1 MPERI
6 EWQDDGTP
14 GGSPY
19 NPRFGDRYR
28 SELGGL
34 TQARGVFF
42 HGCGLPSAW
51 ASQPQWTILETGFG
65 LGLNFLL
72 TWQAWKADPLRPRLL
87 HFVSLE
93 AFPASAADVLRAAS
107 AHPELQAFS
116 EQLARQ
122 LWGLLPGLH
131 RLVFEAGQV
140 LLTLCVGDAKAMLR
154 QQSFEADSVY
164 LDGFS
169 PERNPDLWDLPAC
182 KAVARCCRRGTRIAT
197 WTVARSVRDALTQCG
212 FVVKKCAGSP
222 PKRDRLE
229 GEFNPAWEPKK
240 SRSTSQR
247 ATPARCVVIGA
258 GLAGAAVAASLA
270 RRGWLVTV
278 LDAAAEPAS
287 GASSLPAGV
296 LAPHVSPDD
305 GLLSR
310 LSRSGV
316 RATMQQADALLNT
329 GSDWNPTGVLER
341 AMNHPRALPAAWLQD
356 DANAARDWARAASPA
371 RLAACQ
377 LAPTE
382 HALWHEKGGW
392 IRPASLVKV
401 WLATPGVSWRGKSS
415 AKSLARRD
423 GAWQVLG
430 ESNQE
435 LACAELVVLA
445 AGHASAA
452 LAASADRGTSGQTR
466 LGRQLAL
473 QAIRGQVSWAPLA
486 TDVAKRL
493 PSFSV
498 NGHGSLVAGLPLPG
512 GEPGQLAW
520 LTGSTYERDSVRIEI
535 RPEDDQHNLQ
545 RLGKLLPDVAIT
557 LAGQYGNQQVNAW
570 AGVRCATPGRL
581 PALGPLRPLALGG
594 QQHADDLPGLWVCSG
609 LGSRGLTFA
618 ALCGEVLAARLHGE
632 PLPITQKLADALL
645 PVFVPRPEPGDGR
658 SDLTVGPQIFTSF
671 RKKIPL

>member
-6 EWQDDGTP
+6 EWQEDGTP

-34 TQARGVFF
+34 TQARDVFL
-42 HGCGLPSAW
+42 HGCGLPAAW

-72 TWQAWKADPLRPRLL
+72 TWHAWKADTLRPRML
-87 HFVSLE
+87 HFVSVE

-107 AHPELQAFS
+107 AHPELVTLAD
-116 EQLARQ
+116 QLQRQ

-131 RLVFEAGQV
+131 RLVFEGGQV
-140 LLTLCVGDAKAMLR
+140 LLTLCIGDAKAMLK
-154 QQSFEADSVY
+154 QQSFEVDSVY

-169 PERNPDLWDLPAC
+169 PERNPELWDLPAC

-197 WTVARSVRDALTQCG
+197 WTVARSVRDALVQCG
-212 FVVKKCAGSP
+212 FIVKKCPGSP

-229 GEFNPAWEPKK
+229 GEFNPDWEPRK
-240 SRSTSQR
+240 SMPTPQR
-247 ATPARCVVIGA
+247 VTPSRCVVIGA

-270 RRGWLVTV
+270 RRGWQVTV

-296 LAPHVSPDD
+296 LAAHVSPDD
-305 GLLSR
+305 SLLSR

-316 RATMQQADALLNT
+316 RATLQQAEALLHN
-329 GSDWNPTGVLER
+329 GSDWNPAGVLER
-341 AMNHPRALPAAWLQD
+341 ALDHPRVLPAAWLDQGTE
-356 DANAARDWARAASPA
+356 AARDWVHPASVGQ
-371 RLAACQ
+371 LAACG
-377 LAPTE
+377 LA
-382 HALWHEKGGW
+382 ADDAGLWHVRGGW
-392 IRPASLVKV
+392 VRPAGLVKA
-401 WLATPGVSWRGKSS
+401 WLATPGVHFCGMATANR
-415 AKSLARRD
+415 LVRRA
-423 GAWQVLG
+423 GVWTVFG
-430 ESNQE
+430 ESGDE

-452 LAASADRGTSGQTR
+452 LAGSADPVKP
-466 LGRQLAL
+466 GRKLAL
-473 QAIRGQVSWAPLA
+473 QAIRGQVTWAPLTA
-486 TDVAKRL
+486 DAAKHV
-493 PSFSV
+493 PAFPI
-498 NGHGSLVAGLPLPG
+498 NGHGSLISGLPLPG

-520 LTGSTYERDSVRIEI
+520 LAGSTYERGSATTEVRAA
-535 RPEDDQHNLQ
+535 DDQHNMV
-545 RLGKLLPDVAIT
+545 RLGTLLPHVANV
-557 LAGQYGNQQVNAW
+557 LAGNDVTQPVSAW

-581 PALGPLRPLALGG
+581 PALGPLGCGTQGG
-594 QQHADDLPGLWVCSG
+594 QDSPGLWLCAG

-645 PVFVPRPEPGDGR
+645 PAFSAGD
-658 SDLTVGPQIFTSF
+658 
-671 RKKIPL
+671 

>member
-19 NPRFGDRYR
+19 SPRFGDRYR

-34 TQARGVFF
+34 TQARGVFV
-42 HGCGLPSAW
+42 HGCGLPAAW
-51 ASQPQWTILETGFG
+51 ACKPQWTILETGFG

-72 TWQAWKADPLRPRLL
+72 TWQAWNADPLRPRLL

-93 AFPASAADVLRAAS
+93 AFPASAADVLRAAC
-107 AHPELQAFS
+107 AHPELQAFA

-122 LWGLLPGLH
+122 LWGLLPGMH

-140 LLTLCVGDAKAMLR
+140 LLTLCIGDAKAMLR
-154 QQSFEADSVY
+154 QQSFEADSVF

-169 PERNPDLWDLPAC
+169 PERNPDMWDLPAL
-182 KAVARCCRRGTRIAT
+182 KAVARCCRRGTRMAT

-212 FVVKKCAGSP
+212 FLVEKCAGIP

-240 SRSTSQR
+240 SRSTSPR
-247 ATPARCVVIGA
+247 TIPARCVVIGA

-278 LDAAAEPAS
+278 LDSAAEPAS

-296 LAPHVSPDD
+296 FAPHVSPDD

-310 LSRSGV
+310 LSRIGV
-316 RATMQQADALLNT
+316 RATLQQAHALLNT
-329 GSDWNPTGVLER
+329 GSDWNATGVLER
-341 AMNHPRALPAAWLQD
+341 AMDHPRTLPATWLRED
-356 DANAARDWARAASPA
+356 SDAARDWVQTAGPA
-371 RLAACQ
+371 QLAACQ
-377 LAPTE
+377 LSSTE

-392 IRPASLVKV
+392 IRPASLVQA
-401 WLATPGVSWRGKSS
+401 WLATPGVSWCGRSS
-415 AKSLARRD
+415 AKSLVRCD

-430 ESNQE
+430 ESNQV

-452 LAASADRGTSGQTR
+452 LAASADRGSPGQAM

-473 QAIRGQVSWAPLA
+473 QAIRGQVTWAPLVVDLA
-486 TDVAKRL
+486 PHVPAC
-493 PSFSV
+493 PV
-498 NGHGSLVAGLPLPG
+498 NGHGSLIAGLPLPG

-520 LTGSTYERDSVRIEI
+520 LAGSTYERGSARIEI
-535 RPEDDQHNLQ
+535 RLEDDQYNLQ
-545 RLGKLLPDVAIT
+545 RLGNLLPDVAKA
-557 LAGQYGNQQVNAW
+557 LAGKEVKQPVNAW

-581 PALGPLRPLALGG
+581 PAVGPLGSLASDG
-594 QQHADDLPGLWVCSG
+594 QQHDDDFPGLWVCSG

-618 ALCGEVLAARLHGE
+618 ALCGEVLAGRLHGE
-632 PLPITQKLADALL
+632 PLPISARLADALL
-645 PVFVPRPEPGDGR
+645 PVFVPGRAIGD
-658 SDLTVGPQIFTSF
+658 
-671 RKKIPL
+671 

>member
-1 MPERI
+1 MAERI

-28 SELGGL
+28 SEFGGL
-34 TQARGVFF
+34 TQAREVFL
-42 HGCGLPSAW
+42 HGCGLPAAW
-51 ASQPQWTILETGFG
+51 SCQPQWTILETGFG

-72 TWQAWKADPLRPRLL
+72 TWQAWEADPLRPRLL

-93 AFPASAADVLRAAS
+93 AFPASATNVLRAAS
-107 AHPELQAFS
+107 AHPELHAFA

-131 RLVFEAGQV
+131 RLVFEAGHV
-140 LLTLCVGDAKAMLR
+140 LLTLCIGDAKAMLR

-240 SRSTSQR
+240 SRSTSPR
-247 ATPARCVVIGA
+247 AIKGRCVVIGA

-287 GASSLPAGV
+287 GASGLPAGV
-296 LAPHVSPDD
+296 MAPHVSPDD

-316 RATMQQADALLNT
+316 RATLQQAEALLNT
-329 GSDWNPTGVLER
+329 GSDWNPTGVLDR
-341 AMNHPRALPAAWLQD
+341 AMDHPRTLPAAWLRGGTD
-356 DANAARDWARAASPA
+356 EAGAARDWVQAASPA
-371 RLAACQ
+371 QLAACQ
-377 LAPTE
+377 LPPTE

-392 IRPASLVKV
+392 IRPARLVKA
-401 WLATPGVSWRGKSS
+401 WLATPGIRWRGSSS
-415 AKSLARRD
+415 ARRLVCRD

-430 ESNQE
+430 ESDQA

-445 AGHASAA
+445 AGHASTA
-452 LAASADRGTSGQTR
+452 LAASADRGTSCQAR
-466 LGRQLAL
+466 PARELVL
-473 QAIRGQVSWAPLA
+473 QAVRGQVTWAPLA
-486 TDVAKRL
+486 ADMEQQVPAF
-493 PSFSV
+493 PV
-498 NGHGSLVAGLPLPG
+498 NGHGSLIAGLPLPG

-520 LTGSTYERDSVRIEI
+520 LTGSTYERDSESIEL
-535 RPEDDQHNLQ
+535 RSTDDQHNLQ
-545 RLGKLLPDVAIT
+545 RLGNLLPDVAKA
-557 LAGQYGNQQVNAW
+557 LERQDGKQSVNAW

-581 PALGPLRPLALGG
+581 PALGPLASGSLQAG
-594 QQHADDLPGLWVCSG
+594 DDLPGLWVCSG

-632 PLPITQKLADALL
+632 PLPITQKLAEALL
-645 PVFVPRPEPGDGR
+645 PVFVPRQEPGD
-658 SDLTVGPQIFTSF
+658 
-671 RKKIPL
+671 